1 MDVQELSEKQQTG
14 PEIKFP
20 LEFSVLKSA
29 PISLDLR
36 IEICYS
42 IITRKHLDFEKVVT
56 IMAAFYSA
64 RRSMT
69 HARLRRFARH
79 FIILRTKNYAGAKST
94 PNTPFFFQE
103 IT

>member
-1 MDVQELSEKQQTG
+1 MVIRKAEDRTRNKISTRTFRQ
-14 PEIKFP
+14 
-20 LEFSVLKSA
+20 KSA
-29 PISLDLR
+29 PISLDLQ